1 MGDYTQHLRYL
12 LIVVVLFTSC
22 RPTTRTNQSI
32 NFFSIAHIPVIEGQI
47 NGKVAYFIVDTGASC
62 SILNESVAKYYGF
75 KTMLILDEQ
84 LMGLN
89 GSAKIKTAYDYSI
102 TLSVL
107 KIKGVVFRT
116 RQIDELV
123 EVIRNNER
131 IAIAGIIGSD
141 VLKKYQMGIDFR
153 TNKISFLRRVPG
165 TNELQE
171 AVTLNSNVATD
182 Y

>member
-22 RPTTRTNQSI
+22 RPATRTNQSI
-32 NFFSIAHIPVIEGQI
+32 NFFSIVHIPVVEGRI
-47 NGKVAYFIVDTGASC
+47 NGKVAFFIVDTGASC
-62 SILNESVAKYYGF
+62 SILNESVAKHYGF
-75 KTMLILDEQ
+75 KTMLVQDEH

-89 GSAKIKTAYDYSI
+89 GTARMKTAYDYSI

-107 KIKGVVFRT
+107 KIKGVTFRT
-116 RQIDELV
+116 RKIDELV
-123 EVIRNNER
+123 DVIKNNES

-153 TNKISFLRRVPG
+153 TNKISFMQRIPG
-165 TNELQE
+165 TIELQE
-171 AVTLNSNVATD
+171 AVTLNSNAGTGW
-182 Y
+182 